1 MEIRIIATKKKLG
14 YKMVNSTVNSSKD
27 EANKEKFSPLLE
39 LMLNDIKNGEKTKSK
54 EEIKYVQ
61 QRY

>member
-1 MEIRIIATKKKLG
+1 MEIRIIATKKELG
-14 YKMVNSTVNSSKD
+14 YEMVKSTLDSYK
-27 EANKEKFSPLLE
+27 NKENKERFSPLLE
-39 LMLNDIKNGEKTKSK
+39 LMLDDIKNGEKTKSK

>member
-1 MEIRIIATKKKLG
+1 MEIRIIATKKNLG
-14 YKMVNSTVNSSKD
+14 YKMVNSTVNSIKD

-39 LMLNDIKNGEKTKSK
+39 LMLDDIKNGEKTKSK